1 MYMYTVHSMYMY
13 MYIII
18 YMYMYSM
25 YRVYMYVLTNT
36 HMFFFHSD
44 VGVTWI
50 APSSLGF
57 FRTSNASPVF

>member
-25 YRVYMYVLTNT
+25 YRVYVLTYA